1 MTVFE
6 FEKAMAI
13 WSAKMG
19 GVGAA
24 FFASYEYKMALSTDL
39 AALPANPTDEDDFFN
54 RHSVPQQLLVQ
65 GAHHDSIV
73 AWEHCL
79 SSIRS
84 TSSAR
89 YDRMHKGTP
98 YYYIGTAAYLIEDF
112 EKAFFYMDCAV
123 AEDHHI
129 HGANWRDTPA
139 GYFIRLDDSECGAN
153 LTGNCRPNQ
162 LARVLT
168 SNTKEA
174 VANALQTIASHGGV
188 NLSLQQ
194 LHDKLLAPA
203 IDGTDEL
210 RSAVMALFTFILEY
224 QSRYRELMFVS
235 SHGGSGESFLLHLFK
250 GALIFE
256 TLLKVSAYGPEP
268 GPGTLGNYL
277 GNSSI
282 KERLGLPAEFGG
294 MGICSFDQVIKN
306 VCETEVSTYP
316 FNARAVRAAWGVRN
330 TTGHS
335 LAWKKRPTFN
345 EYEMLFNHLC
355 AAIVLVVDRLF

>member
-24 FFASYEYKMALSTDL
+24 FFASHEYQLALSIDL
-39 AALPANPTDEDDFFN
+39 ATLPANATTEDEFFS
-54 RHSVPQQLLVQ
+54 RHSVPQQFLVR

-84 TSSAR
+84 TASAR
-89 YDRMHKGTP
+89 YDSMHKGTP
-98 YYYIGTAAYLIEDF
+98 YYFIGTAAYLIEDF

-123 AEDHHI
+123 AEDYHV
-129 HGANWRDTPA
+129 HGANWRNTPA
-139 GYFIRLDDSECGAN
+139 GYFIRLDDSS
-153 LTGNCRPNQ
+153 PNQ
-162 LARVLT
+162 FARVLT
-168 SNTKEA
+168 SRTKEA
-174 VANALQTIASHGGV
+174 VANALQTTVSRGGV
-188 NLSLQQ
+188 NFSLQQ

-210 RSAVMALFTFILEY
+210 RSAVTALFTFILEY
-224 QSRYRELMFVS
+224 RCRHRELMFAS

-256 TLLKVSAYGPEP
+256 TLLKVSPLRPTSGL
-268 GPGTLGNYL
+268 GTLNDYL
-277 GNSSI
+277 GNPSV
-282 KERLGLPAEFGG
+282 KTRLGLPTGFGG
-294 MGICSFDQVIKN
+294 MGNISFDKVIEK
-306 VCETEVSTYP
+306 VREADVRGDQFGERV
-316 FNARAVRAAWGVRN
+316 VRAAWGVRN

-335 LAWKKRPTFN
+335 LAWEKRPAPD
-345 EYEMLFNHLC
+345 EYEMLFNHLL
-355 AAIVLVVDRLF
+355 AAIVLVIDRLF